1 MDQLKKMEK
10 AGDLSE
16 DESRL
21 WATEIQEMTDG
32 FVKKMTEMFESK
44 EREILQV

>member
-1 MDQLKKMEK
+1 MDQLKKMER
-10 AGDLSE
+10 AGDLGE

-32 FVKKMTEMFESK
+32 FVKKMSEMVEAK
-44 EREILQV
+44 EREIMQV